1 MPSGHY
7 YVKKLPECHGSL
19 KTDLRK
25 IEKLSRDKV
34 TLKRHIEAT
43 RHNNGVLKKMVED
56 LKTKNE
62 KIKAQLQETKAEVV
76 NGNNEIIILKKK
88 NEDLKKKNEDLKV
101 NVEELEDEG
110 NTQMTKHLQCKSEK
124 VECDSEN
131 VSYLE
136 KILELKRKQSKSTS
150 DLHHCEEEL
159 EDELQKNKNLLCT

>member
-7 YVKKLPECHGSL
+7 YVKKLLSSEIPECHGSL
-19 KTDLRK
+19 KSDLRK

-88 NEDLKKKNEDLKV
+88 NEDLKI
-101 NVEELEDEG
+101 NVEELETER

>member
-7 YVKKLPECHGSL
+7 YVKRLFSSENPECHGSL
-19 KTDLRK
+19 KSDLRK
-25 IEKLSRDKV
+25 IEKLSKDKAF
-34 TLKRHIEAT
+34 LKHHMKT
-43 RHNNGVLKKMVED
+43 SRHNIGVLTKMNKD
-56 LKTKNE
+56 LKTENK

-88 NEDLKKKNEDLKV
+88 NEDLKV
-101 NVEELEDEG
+101 NVEELENER

>member
-7 YVKKLPECHGSL
+7 YVKKLLSSEIPECHGSL
-19 KTDLRK
+19 KSDLRK

-76 NGNNEIIILKKK
+76 NGNNEIVILKKK
-88 NEDLKKKNEDLKV
+88 NEDLKI
-101 NVEELEDEG
+101 NVDELENEG